1 MRYVVLLSMS
11 LLLGCAAT
19 APTSD
24 DSLRF
29 HTSDRALA
37 IIEEQGKASATMLG
51 FDADTDLVCERF
63 YKTGSHITTRVCYT
77 RAEMEQRRLDHQET
91 YRGLANR
98 SALCVEGDARPGLS
112 PYRVTPS
119 NRGGT
124 C

>member
-1 MRYVVLLSMS
+1 MRYLMLLSLG
-11 LLLGCAAT
+11 LLVGCAAS

-29 HTSDRALA
+29 HTSDRALG
-37 IIEEQGKASATMLG
+37 IIEEQGKATATMLG
-51 FDADTDLVCERF
+51 YDVDTDLVCESF

-91 YRGLANR
+91 YRSLANR

-112 PYRVTPS
+112 PFRMTPS
-119 NRGGT
+119 NRDGP